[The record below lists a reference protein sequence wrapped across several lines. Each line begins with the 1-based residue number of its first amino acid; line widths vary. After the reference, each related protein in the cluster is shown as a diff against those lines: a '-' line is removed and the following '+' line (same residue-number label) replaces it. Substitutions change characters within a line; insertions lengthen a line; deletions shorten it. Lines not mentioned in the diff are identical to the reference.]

1 MWHQINSWV
10 FPINDRMFSI
20 LIRRKNRQSREKRI
34 SQQYFQ
40 NHTEFPLT
48 GRSFYHV
55 IVESITK
62 EINICII
69 RFPSIFADPMFR
81 AFQERYSYIW
91 TGCTRS
97 YLRVFWLNDPNGF
110 CVNIAR
116 KKLKVLKADGNL
128 HWYVDTHKPFG
139 RLRNQTSLRCLW
151 SKKEVVS
158 KRIPPR

>member
-1 MWHQINSWV
+1 MAK
-10 FPINDRMFSI
+10 I
-20 LIRRKNRQSREKRI
+20 LA

-97 YLRVFWLNDPNGF
+97 YLRVF
-110 CVNIAR
+110 
-116 KKLKVLKADGNL
+116 
-128 HWYVDTHKPFG
+128 
-139 RLRNQTSLRCLW
+139 
-151 SKKEVVS
+151 
-158 KRIPPR
+158 